1 MQIQSLGVLWRR
13 LTFILFIYLFTFLLI
28 HLFIDLLLL
37 FFSNSVIIF
46 VVIEI
51 FLLGL
56 FCTRLDWEY
65 LCTVLLGVL
74 GQIDD
79 GFNGFSQNPSFG
91 QIGEFLRFST
101 KSLTFCNVF

>member
-1 MQIQSLGVLWRR
+1 MQIHPLGVLWRR
-13 LTFILFIYLFTFLLI
+13 LTFILFIYLLTFLLI
-28 HLFIDLLLL
+28 HLFIYFLLLL
-37 FFSNSVIIF
+37 FFSDSVIIF

-65 LCTVLLGVL
+65 LCPELLGVL
-74 GQIDD
+74 IDD

-91 QIGEFLRFST
+91 QIGEF
-101 KSLTFCNVF
+101 

>member
-1 MQIQSLGVLWRR
+1 MQIHPLGVLWRR
-13 LTFILFIYLFTFLLI
+13 LTFILFLYFFTFFTYS
-28 HLFIDLLLL
+28 FIF

-56 FCTRLDWEY
+56 FCTRPDWEY
-65 LCTVLLGVL
+65 PCPELLGVFA
-74 GQIDD
+74 QIDD

-91 QIGEFLRFST
+91 QIGEF
-101 KSLTFCNVF
+101 